1 MRARETF
8 TALALATLLLIGSAG
23 PVTASHGAQ
32 PSFAVDLQADGDA
45 TVTITH
51 TYDLD
56 DDSEQ
61 AAFEELQ
68 TNDSAT
74 AALEQRFQ
82 NRLATVAT
90 ITENRTGREMSV
102 QSASATLTSESS
114 TGIVELSVQW
124 RGLAATTDDGL
135 VVSEPF
141 ASEFEPNRQF
151 TLVTPDGY
159 EVSSTAPA
167 ADETGDGQLTWAS
180 GTALDGF
187 EVVVQQSPDATA
199 SGGDDSEA
207 TTGSVEPDATSSDGP
222 AFGVVAALAALLT
235 GAGLAVRR
243 Q

>member
-1 MRARETF
+1 MRARETL

-23 PVTASHGAQ
+23 PITASHGAQ

-45 TVTITH
+45 TVTITC

-61 AAFEELQ
+61 TAFEKLQ

-82 NRLATVAT
+82 NRLAT

-102 QSASATLTSESS
+102 QSASATRTSESS

-141 ASEFEPNRQF
+141 ASGFEPNRQF
-151 TLVTPDGY
+151 TLVMPDGY

-167 ADETGDGQLTWAS
+167 ADETGDGQLTLAS

-207 TTGSVEPDATSSDGP
+207 TTDSVEPDATSSDGP